1 MKNFKFTILM
11 SLIDSKTLNQS
22 LNSIIKQKLDF
33 KENIQIILLNNNDNN
48 FDLIYDYQKQYP
60 QNIIILNNR
69 ENNYNTAL
77 KYAKGEYITFFN
89 SNDFL
94 PKNVLKEVYNHTD
107 DNVNLLTIPRFMLET
122 NGNDAL
128 NFRFKKNKHVNL
140 IEEPEYIHVSLE
152 SSFIK
157 TDLIKNYV
165 FDDEQEIR
173 FRSILRNIFKY
184 INLETI
190 ENSPKVTRRNKKFLT
205 YFKNDEFHGS
215 IENDI
220 IDNKEI
226 LIFKTKDYELNK
238 ITKNNLLL
246 DFVQLKNRRLNFSG
260 CFSSLCYNKC
270 LSINLKVK
278 LTSGKEEIIPVHYV
292 EYNTSIR
299 KAEKIWGIDWKQYYN
314 FDLTY
319 PINMDENYEFSFII
333 TYNENGNKF
342 TFEPKIVF
350 GTNAMLSVYSHYYVK
365 NSKIVLFSKNKIYIM
380 PYSTKSM
387 IKFELRSIFKILTSS
402 TKLQFYYSIFI
413 RILYF
418 LYWPFLRNK
427 RIWLFNDRP
436 NFADDN
442 SKHLFIYALKQDD
455 GIEKFYSIM
464 KDVPDY
470 KKMKEI
476 SDNIL
481 PFKSIKHQIYYLY
494 AEKIITTHVIDK
506 FAHPLSH
513 RNKKLYSGFNTSDKY
528 FIQHGVTLGDISSR
542 INKYKQNLSLFV
554 NVSEIERNSIIKNPN
569 YNYDENVIQILGFP
583 RYDNLRNLGNK
594 KQILLMPT
602 WRSYI
607 KDEKTLVESEFYK
620 NMNSIFANEKLISFL
635 KEKGYIIIF
644 RPHPE
649 LLPYLHLFDIDN
661 ETIFVSKNE
670 SYQDLFNYSSIL
682 ITDYSS
688 VAFDFAYLKKPVLY
702 YQYADEY
709 NYDEGYFNFETMGFG
724 EVISNE
730 NYLFDAIIKI
740 INNKCEMTPRYLQR
754 VENFF
759 KYTDKNNC
767 ERVYKWIY
775 NDK

>member
-1 MKNFKFTILM
+1 
-11 SLIDSKTLNQS
+11 
-22 LNSIIKQKLDF
+22 
-33 KENIQIILLNNNDNN
+33 
-48 FDLIYDYQKQYP
+48 
-60 QNIIILNNR
+60 
-69 ENNYNTAL
+69 
-77 KYAKGEYITFFN
+77 
-89 SNDFL
+89 
-94 PKNVLKEVYNHTD
+94 
-107 DNVNLLTIPRFMLET
+107 
-122 NGNDAL
+122 
-128 NFRFKKNKHVNL
+128 
-140 IEEPEYIHVSLE
+140 
-152 SSFIK
+152 
-157 TDLIKNYV
+157 
-165 FDDEQEIR
+165 
-173 FRSILRNIFKY
+173 
-184 INLETI
+184 
-190 ENSPKVTRRNKKFLT
+190 
-205 YFKNDEFHGS
+205 
-215 IENDI
+215 
-220 IDNKEI
+220 
-226 LIFKTKDYELNK
+226 
-238 ITKNNLLL
+238 
-246 DFVQLKNRRLNFSG
+246 
-260 CFSSLCYNKC
+260 
-270 LSINLKVK
+270 
-278 LTSGKEEIIPVHYV
+278 
-292 EYNTSIR
+292 
-299 KAEKIWGIDWKQYYN
+299 
-314 FDLTY
+314 
-319 PINMDENYEFSFII
+319 
-333 TYNENGNKF
+333 
-342 TFEPKIVF
+342 
-350 GTNAMLSVYSHYYVK
+350 
-365 NSKIVLFSKNKIYIM
+365 
-380 PYSTKSM
+380 
-387 IKFELRSIFKILTSS
+387 
-402 TKLQFYYSIFI
+402 
-413 RILYF
+413 
-418 LYWPFLRNK
+418 
-427 RIWLFNDRP
+427 
-436 NFADDN
+436 
-442 SKHLFIYALKQDD
+442 
-455 GIEKFYSIM
+455 M

-635 KEKGYIIIF
+635 KENGYIIIF

-709 NYDEGYFNFETMGFG
+709 NYDDGYFNFETMGFG
-724 EVISNE
+724 EVISKE
-730 NYLFDAIIKI
+730 NYLFDAIIEI
-740 INNKCEMTPRYLQR
+740 INNKCEMTPKYLQR
-754 VENFF
+754 VEDFF

-767 ERVYKWIY
+767 ERVYKWIS